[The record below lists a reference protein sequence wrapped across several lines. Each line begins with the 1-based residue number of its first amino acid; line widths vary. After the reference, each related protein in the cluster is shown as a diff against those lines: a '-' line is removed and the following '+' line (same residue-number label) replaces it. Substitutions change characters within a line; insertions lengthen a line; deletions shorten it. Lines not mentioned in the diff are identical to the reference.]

1 MTVTAATL
9 KARFVEFAPV
19 ADSVVSAAIAE
30 ATHRTDVRVFG
41 NRFDDAVSLR
51 ACDLLS
57 TGAFGQQA
65 RVDPKA
71 ATVGGITLKTNMFS
85 TVKIAFEVAVMRDAS
100 VPGWRSE
107 KKVGFG
113 FV

>member
-71 ATVGGITLKTNMFS
+71 ATGPTMYALQLATLVRERAGGPW
-85 TVKIAFEVAVMRDAS
+85 VAGQG
-100 VPGWRSE
+100 PTGL
-107 KKVGFG
+107 FT
-113 FV
+113 